1 MRGKRWFILL
11 LSLALVLLASSV
23 GVTSSS
29 LLDLESSTGNTFQAW
44 TSRQWTQ
51 TTQADF
57 DAGVLNNITS
67 LSSGDVTLAP
77 VGWGS
82 YSAEL
87 LINPDAETGDTTG
100 WTAVGTH
107 TANFVAGTECQNCP
121 SGGAPAGPRTGT
133 YSFMWNTPTA
143 SDDWAYQEIDL
154 FASGFEEKIS
164 AGEAQLKAGGYLVC
178 GECNPNWDRI
188 QMRILLYDS
197 GHSLIETSYDSGQL
211 FQICSWSWY
220 GITDYDIPTNARY
233 VRIEFQTIEPPS
245 WGAGKADDFTV
256 KVRVK
261 DYYSSGTIESQVL
274 DTGIDGDR
282 WDALF
287 WDETLPSGSSGT
299 ETLRPNASGT
309 YTQCAGFGD
318 SPNYRCVDDVTP
330 DENAT
335 YVWPGTAG
343 ERRDTYATEDSSVGT
358 GTINSVTLY
367 FRARLAGSC
376 PTHTANTQLLTHST
390 LYAGTS
396 ETLTGSYADYSTV
409 YTTNPDTG
417 SAWTW
422 AEVND
427 MEIGIGITGCSP
439 GNEPFVTQVWAVVD
453 YSGGAPSTN
462 ITFEVRA
469 ADTLSG
475 GFPDASW
482 VPVGDSSPI
491 TSGLPSGRYMQ
502 WRATL
507 TTSDPSQTPILHEV
521 RVYHY

>member
-1 MRGKRWFILL
+1 MRGKKWFILL
-11 LSLALVLLASSV
+11 LSLALVLLASST

-29 LLDLESSTGNTFQAW
+29 LFDLESSTGNTFQAW
-44 TSRQWTQ
+44 ASRQWLQ
-51 TTQADF
+51 TTQTDF
-57 DAGVLNNITS
+57 NAGVLNNVDI
-67 LSSGDVTLAP
+67 SSSPGDVMLA
-77 VGWGS
+77 
-82 YSAEL
+82 E
-87 LINPDAETGDTTG
+87 
-100 WTAVGTH
+100 
-107 TANFVAGTECQNCP
+107 Q
-121 SGGAPAGPRTGT
+121 GGQ
-133 YSFMWNTPTA
+133 SIIA
-143 SDDWAYQEIDL
+143 SDDFESGGWNGGTGWLWGWWHEGDSSVTTFGTPHGGSYHLRLSRSTGYADRALDLSGQSNVHLQFWAKADSFEFGDFAECYIYDGIVWDTVETWVDGEDDNIYHFYDIDL
-154 FASGFEEKIS
+154 SGYNMYNQFYICFDAEMGFGDFLYIDDLEVVT
-164 AGEAQLKAGGYLVC
+164 AGAGG
-178 GECNPNWDRI
+178 
-188 QMRILLYDS
+188 
-197 GHSLIETSYDSGQL
+197 
-211 FQICSWSWY
+211 
-220 GITDYDIPTNARY
+220 
-233 VRIEFQTIEPPS
+233 
-245 WGAGKADDFTV
+245 
-256 KVRVK
+256 
-261 DYYSSGTIESQVL
+261 YYSSGTLASQVL
-274 DTGIDGDR
+274 DTGINGDR

-330 DENAT
+330 DEDTT
-335 YVWPGTAG
+335 YVWPGVG
-343 ERRDTYATEDSSVGT
+343 GLRRDTYATEDSGVGT

-376 PTHTANTQLLTHST
+376 PTHTASTQLLTHGT
-390 LYAGTS
+390 LYPGANV
-396 ETLTGSYADYSTV
+396 TLTGSYADYSTV
-409 YTTNPDTG
+409 YTTNPNTG

-422 AEVND
+422 TEVND

-482 VPVGDSSPI
+482 VPVGGTSPVL
-491 TSGLPSGRYMQ
+491 SGLPSGRYLQ
-502 WRATL
+502 WRAIL